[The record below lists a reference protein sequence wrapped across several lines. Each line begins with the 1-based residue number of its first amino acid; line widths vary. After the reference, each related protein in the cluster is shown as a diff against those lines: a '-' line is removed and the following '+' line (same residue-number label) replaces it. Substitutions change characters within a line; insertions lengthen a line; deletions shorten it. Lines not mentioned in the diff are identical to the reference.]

1 MASFWQNKPEMNGC
15 SIRKNAV
22 ENIISSGSFCT
33 ATKTKIEQADALN
46 SQNELKKAYGIYKDI
61 LGENAGHADALF
73 GIGIILEKQQKFDLA
88 IQFLSKAFESNPD
101 ETRALLTRGR
111 IFRLQGMSENAIS
124 DFTKVIAKHP
134 DSFEAL
140 IARGITY
147 GQTGQFNAAIDD
159 FSLAIRSDPNRAEAF
174 YNRGVVQEK
183 RHEFEAAIE
192 DYSVAIR
199 LNPGDFKAHN
209 NRGVARRETKRFDAA
224 VNDFDKCIE
233 INPDF
238 AEAHYNK
245 SLTLLS
251 LGNLK
256 EGLRLYEYRW
266 KTKHF
271 QSQVRHFSQ
280 PLWLG
285 HENLA
290 GKTILVHSE
299 QGLGDSIQYCRYLS
313 FFNKLGCKVLLEIE
327 DPLHSL
333 MHTFLPKNQIYSKG
347 GQLDEFDYH
356 CPLMSLP
363 LALDKIVTSIPWQ
376 TPYIKISEETKFEW
390 FKRLGTKTKPRI
402 GICWRGNKEHPK
414 DWRRSI
420 NIRDVI
426 HKLPRTAD
434 LVCLQ
439 IDVSEAEKHMFVNTN
454 LICLNEQMGDFAS
467 TAGLCKHLDA
477 VVTVDTSIAHLA
489 GAIGVST
496 HLVLSDP
503 CDFRW
508 FTNGDSTP
516 WYGSHCLH
524 RANQKIKMPELFLRT
539 VEAVCNDLSTNNTYP
554 LRK

>member
-1 MASFWQNKPEMNGC
+1 MASFWQSKPETTGHNDY
-15 SIRKNAV
+15 KNAL
-22 ENIISSGSFCT
+22 EHIISRT
-33 ATKTKIEQADALN
+33 TPRTLPKTKIEQADALN
-46 SQNELKKAYGIYKDI
+46 SRNELVKAYKFYKDI
-61 LGENAGHADALF
+61 LDENTGHAGALF
-73 GIGIILEKQQKFDLA
+73 GIGVILEKQQKFDLA
-88 IQFLSKAFESNPD
+88 IHFFSKAIESDPGK
-101 ETRALLTRGR
+101 THALLKRGR
-111 IFRLQGMSENAIS
+111 IFRLQGLFENAVS
-124 DFTKVIAKHP
+124 DFTEIISNHP
-134 DSFEAL
+134 HPLEAL
-140 IARGITY
+140 IARGTTF
-147 GQTGQFNAAIDD
+147 GQISRFNAAIDD
-159 FSLAIRSDPNRAEAF
+159 FNLAIRVNPNCTEAF
-174 YNRGVVQEK
+174 YNRGVAYEK
-183 RHEFEAAIE
+183 LQEFEAAIK
-192 DYSVAIR
+192 DYSIAIK
-199 LNPGDFKAHN
+199 LNPHDYKAYN
-209 NRGVARRETKRFDAA
+209 NRANARRETKRFDAA
-224 VNDFDKCIE
+224 LNDFDKCIE

-266 KTKHF
+266 KTEHF
-271 QSQVRHFSQ
+271 QPQVRHFSQ

-285 HENLA
+285 DENLA

-313 FFNKLGCKVLLEIE
+313 FLNKIGCKVLLEIE

-414 DWRRSI
+414 DWRRSV
-420 NIRDVI
+420 NIQDVI
-426 HKLPRTAD
+426 NKLPRAAD

-439 IDVSEAEKHMFVNTN
+439 NDVSDAEKHLFANTN
-454 LICLNEQMGDFAS
+454 LICLNEHMGDFVS
-467 TAGLCKHLDA
+467 TAGLCKNLDA
-477 VVTVDTSIAHLA
+477 VVTVDTSIGHLA
-489 GAIGVST
+489 GAIGVPT

-508 FTNGDSTP
+508 LTNGASTP
-516 WYGSHCLH
+516 WYQNHFLY
-524 RANQKIKMPELFLRT
+524 RATKKNLMPNLFLQT
-539 VEAVCNDLSTNNTYP
+539 VEAVCNDLSTINSYP